1 MIPVQVS
8 PTITGFLLISIFL
21 SISQDTARRVFQ
33 IVDENRPLVECTF
46 VFGETTVHCLSR
58 FHFADIKAV
67 IQKATDIMLATR
79 DPLATITVNGRL
91 VLGILL
97 PAAPIEP
104 EFPED
109 VREVVPGMHHS
120 IAEILEWDQSAFVVG
135 NGIWEIG
142 IQFQFGSQHV
152 SFVSNFDSHLVPNA
166 LNMARDI
173 CNTLGFWDP
182 NSQGH
187 TRCLQFWGPAL
198 PVSGYFFS
206 SGQDSGSGHC
216 CGYSQC

>member
-1 MIPVQVS
+1 
-8 PTITGFLLISIFL
+8 L

-58 FHFADIKAV
+58 FHFADIQTV

-79 DPLATITVNGRL
+79 DPLATIRVNGRL

-97 PAAPIEP
+97 PAAQIEP

-109 VREVVPGMHHS
+109 VREVVPGMHYS
-120 IAEILEWDQSAFVVG
+120 IAEILEWDQSVFVVG

-152 SFVSNFDSHLVPNA
+152 SFVPNFDSHLVPNA

-173 CNTLGFWDP
+173 CGTLGFWDP
-182 NSQGH
+182 NSQG
-187 TRCLQFWGPAL
+187 TLIEPLQEPY
-198 PVSGYFFS
+198 YFEQLNIPPSFTAANFPM
-206 SGQDSGSGHC
+206 HFF
-216 CGYSQC
+216 